1 MEKTDTNKSS
11 QLMTSHIQIDENR
24 VYIQMSSELKDGLM
38 NMLNN
43 LLADVLIEEANK
55 LKGSNELTQTTNKK
69 ADGWES
75 KITQCETKITC

>member
-1 MEKTDTNKSS
+1 
-11 QLMTSHIQIDENR
+11 
-24 VYIQMSSELKDGLM
+24 
-38 NMLNN
+38 MLNN